1 MKKFFSIICL
11 IILMIIS
18 FSILFLNPNK
28 LTPENPA
35 GKSIYYTSI
44 NNKNIFL
51 NDDDRYEYILDSY
64 DNKGNVKSLTFT
76 ASKEL
81 RENAYLELYVAPFRG
96 VTYWQEIQY
105 NDLPSIVQKIYAK

>member
-11 IILMIIS
+11 IILMIVS
-18 FSILFLNPNK
+18 FSILFLNPDK

-35 GKSIYYTSI
+35 GKSIYYTVI
-44 NNKNIFL
+44 NNKSTFL
-51 NDDDRYEYILDSY
+51 NDNNRYEYILDSY

-105 NDLPSIVQKIYAK
+105 NDLPSIVQKIYRK

>member
-1 MKKFFSIICL
+1 MKKIFSIICL
-11 IILMIIS
+11 LILMIIS
-18 FSILFLNPNK
+18 FSILFLNPDK

-35 GKSIYYTSI
+35 GKSIYYTVI
-44 NNKNIFL
+44 NNKNTFL
-51 NDDDRYEYILDSY
+51 NDNNRYEYTLDSH
-64 DNKGNVKSLTFT
+64 DNNGNVKTLTFT

-105 NDLPSIVQKIYAK
+105 NDLPSIVQKIYTK